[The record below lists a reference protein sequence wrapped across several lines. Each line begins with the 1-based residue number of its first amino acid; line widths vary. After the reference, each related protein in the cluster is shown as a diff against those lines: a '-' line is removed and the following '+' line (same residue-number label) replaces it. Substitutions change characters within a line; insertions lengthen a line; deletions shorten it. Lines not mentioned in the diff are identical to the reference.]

1 MNDSNTITNK
11 YVLEREQSKF
21 ICNIAYLSLFL
32 SIYGIYCQQ
41 YLLSCGP
48 GGVFITSIY
57 YWSEPTFNTPRRY
70 IDICYLSLSLM
81 YHLYRGYYSQYMKI
95 YYVIMFCSVSFYP
108 LGYYYYNRKLY
119 WESTYAHSMI
129 HITANIGNIVL
140 YSGKFMPSSPPLS
153 GDDIDNH
160 EF

>member
-1 MNDSNTITNK
+1 MNYSNTITNK
-11 YVLEREQSKF
+11 YVLEPEQCKF
-21 ICNIAYLSLFL
+21 ICNIAHL
-32 SIYGIYCQQ
+32 SIFSSIYAVYNQQ
-41 YLLSCGP
+41 YLLACCP

-57 YWSEPTFNTPRRY
+57 YWSKPTFKTPRRY
-70 IDICYLSLSLM
+70 IDISYLSISLL
-81 YHLYRGYYSQYMKI
+81 YQLYRAYYSQYMKM
-95 YYVIMFCSVSFYP
+95 YYIIMFFAISFYP

-153 GDDIDNH
+153 GDDIDNQ
-160 EF
+160 